1 MRNDEFVPDENRPN
15 PDALLA
21 AIHADESKARR
32 GRLKVFF
39 GMCPGVG
46 KTYAMLEA
54 AQRKVKEGV
63 EVVIGVVETH
73 GRAETLAML
82 EGMPI
87 VPRAKIEHRGA
98 VLEEMDFEAIL
109 IWHPRLVIVD
119 ELAHTNAPGSRH
131 PKRYQDV
138 LELLDA
144 GIDVYTT
151 LNVQHVESRTDAVRQ
166 FTGVIVRETVPD
178 SMLDVADEIEL
189 VDLTPE
195 RLRQRLSEG
204 KVYLGDRAVA
214 AGENFF
220 REGNLT
226 ALREM
231 ALRLTAEHVD
241 RSLRA
246 MQPTA
251 KSDPW
256 RSGDRLAVAVSAS
269 PHSAELV
276 RWTRRYAASLEAPW
290 IAVAVESPES
300 LGPEDEKRRTANLAL
315 ARQLG
320 AEVVLTSGAH
330 IGEALLLAAQ
340 EHAVT
345 QLVMGK
351 PDGPPWRW
359 LLNRRSPIP
368 WLIQHSGRIDVQLVR
383 TEAKGDRP
391 LVPARDRPQMYFRE
405 FGIALGIAAGA
416 TIFCQLVQ
424 GLIGYWSVALVYLLT
439 VTLAAATLRRG
450 PTLLLAALS
459 ALLWNFLFIP
469 PLYTFYISKPHDV
482 MMFAMFF
489 IVAIVIGQL
498 TSRLRER
505 ERLEHRREQRANA
518 LYQLTRRLAAV
529 TSRDAAVK
537 EVLAQIQKNFGLNA
551 AALLRDDSGAFAGNA
566 HPASTWKL
574 STKEEGVAAWAFQNK
589 RAAGRDTDTL
599 PDGEGLHLPLIVA
612 DRVEGVL
619 GVELGAADSL
629 VPEQRELLEAFASQL
644 AIVAEKER
652 LAHVQR
658 RAQVVAESERLQK
671 TLFDS
676 VSHELKTPIAAIRA
690 ALDQPEVN
698 RDEIQRANDRL
709 RRTVDH
715 LLDATRIESGM
726 LKPVIEW
733 CDAGELAREAC
744 ELTGVGERV
753 QMDIAPDLPPLRA
766 DHGLIAQALATLV
779 DNATIYGSASEP
791 ALLTVRR
798 NGDLIR
804 FEVADRGAGFTDGTE
819 EKIFEKFFRL
829 PGSPAGGVG
838 LGLSIARHLVEAH
851 RGTLTAE
858 NRPAGGARFI
868 LQLPIG
874 GELKLPA

>member
-1 MRNDEFVPDENRPN
+1 MTEENRPN

-54 AQRKVKEGV
+54 ARRKVAEGV

-82 EGMPI
+82 EGIPI

-166 FTGVIVRETVPD
+166 FTGVVVRETVPD
-178 SMLDVADEIEL
+178 SILDVADEIEL
-189 VDLTPE
+189 ADLTPE

-241 RSLRA
+241 RRLRA
-246 MQPTA
+246 MQPREP
-251 KSDPW
+251 S
-256 RSGDRLAVAVSAS
+256 RSGDRLLVAVSAS

-290 IAVAVESPES
+290 IAVAVESSER
-300 LGPEDEKRRTANLAL
+300 LGPDDEKRRTANLAL

-330 IGEALLLAAQ
+330 VGEALLLAAQ
-340 EHAVT
+340 EHGVT
-345 QLVMGK
+345 QMVLGK
-351 PDGPPWRW
+351 PDGPSWRW
-359 LLNRRSPIP
+359 LLDRRSPVA
-368 WLIQHSGRIDVQLVR
+368 WLIEHSGRIDVQLVR
-383 TEAKGDRP
+383 TEASGEQRP
-391 LVPARDRPQMYFRE
+391 HIPARDRPRHRPRE
-405 FGIALGIAAGA
+405 FAFALAIAGGA
-416 TIFCQLVQ
+416 TVLSLLLEP
-424 GLIGYWSVALVYLLT
+424 LIGYWTVALIYLLN
-439 VTLAAATLRRG
+439 VTLAGATLGRA
-450 PTLLLAALS
+450 PTLLLATLS

-469 PLYTFYISKPHDV
+469 PVHTLVIGKPHDV

-498 TSRLRER
+498 TTRLRDR
-505 ERLEHRREQRANA
+505 ERLEHRREQRASA
-518 LYQLTRRLAAV
+518 LYQLTRKLAAA
-529 TSRDAAVK
+529 TSRDNAVR
-537 EVLAQIQKNFGLNA
+537 EVLAQVKKHFGLNA
-551 AALLRDDSGAFAGNA
+551 AALLRDDAGAFAGNA
-566 HPASTWKL
+566 QPASTWAL
-574 STKEEGVAAWAFQNK
+574 SAKEEGVAAWVFQNK
-589 RAAGRDTDTL
+589 RPAGRDTDTL

-619 GVELGAADSL
+619 AVELGASDGL
-629 VPEQRELLEAFASQL
+629 VPEQRELLEAFAAQL

-652 LAHVQR
+652 LANAQR
-658 RAQVVAESERLQK
+658 QAQVVAESERLQK

-698 RDEIQRANDRL
+698 REEIQRANDRL

-726 LKPVIEW
+726 IKPVVEW

-744 ELTGVGERV
+744 ELAASGERV
-753 QMDIAPDLPPLRA
+753 HLEIAPELPPLRV
-766 DHGLIAQALATLV
+766 DHGLITQTLAALV
-779 DNATIYGSASEP
+779 DNAAIYGSKNEP
-791 ALLTVRR
+791 AILSVRR
-798 NGDLIR
+798 NGEHIR
-804 FEVADRGAGFTDGTE
+804 FEVTDRGAGLTPGME
-819 EKIFEKFFRL
+819 EKVFEKFSRL

-838 LGLSIARHLVEAH
+838 LGLSIARHLAEAH

-858 NRPAGGARFI
+858 NHPAGGARFI

-874 GELKLPA
+874 GELKLPV

>member
-1 MRNDEFVPDENRPN
+1 MTEENRPN

-54 AQRKVKEGV
+54 ARRKVAEGV

-82 EGMPI
+82 EGIPI

-166 FTGVIVRETVPD
+166 FTGVVVRETVPD
-178 SMLDVADEIEL
+178 SILDVADEIEL
-189 VDLTPE
+189 ADLTPE

-241 RSLRA
+241 RRLRA
-246 MQPTA
+246 MQPREP
-251 KSDPW
+251 S
-256 RSGDRLAVAVSAS
+256 RSGDRLLVAVSAS

-290 IAVAVESPES
+290 IAVAVESSER
-300 LGPEDEKRRTANLAL
+300 LGPDDEKRRTANLAL

-330 IGEALLLAAQ
+330 VGEALLLAAQ
-340 EHAVT
+340 EHGVT
-345 QLVMGK
+345 QMVLGK
-351 PDGPPWRW
+351 PDGPSWRW
-359 LLNRRSPIP
+359 LLDRRSPVA
-368 WLIQHSGRIDVQLVR
+368 WLIEHSGRIDVQLVR
-383 TEAKGDRP
+383 TEASGEQRP
-391 LVPARDRPQMYFRE
+391 HIPARDRPRHRPRE
-405 FGIALGIAAGA
+405 FAFALAIAGGA
-416 TIFCQLVQ
+416 TVLSLLLEP
-424 GLIGYWSVALVYLLT
+424 LIGYWTVALIYLLT
-439 VTLAAATLRRG
+439 VTLAGATLGRA
-450 PTLLLAALS
+450 PTLLLATLS

-469 PLYTFYISKPHDV
+469 PVHTLVIGKPHDV

-498 TSRLRER
+498 TTRLRDR
-505 ERLEHRREQRANA
+505 ERLEHRREQRASA
-518 LYQLTRRLAAV
+518 LYQLTRKLAA
-529 TSRDAAVK
+529 
-537 EVLAQIQKNFGLNA
+537 
-551 AALLRDDSGAFAGNA
+551 
-566 HPASTWKL
+566 
-574 STKEEGVAAWAFQNK
+574 
-589 RAAGRDTDTL
+589 
-599 PDGEGLHLPLIVA
+599 
-612 DRVEGVL
+612 
-619 GVELGAADSL
+619 
-629 VPEQRELLEAFASQL
+629 
-644 AIVAEKER
+644 
-652 LAHVQR
+652 
-658 RAQVVAESERLQK
+658 
-671 TLFDS
+671 
-676 VSHELKTPIAAIRA
+676 
-690 ALDQPEVN
+690 
-698 RDEIQRANDRL
+698 
-709 RRTVDH
+709 
-715 LLDATRIESGM
+715 AT
-726 LKPVIEW
+726 
-733 CDAGELAREAC
+733 
-744 ELTGVGERV
+744 
-753 QMDIAPDLPPLRA
+753 
-766 DHGLIAQALATLV
+766 
-779 DNATIYGSASEP
+779 
-791 ALLTVRR
+791 
-798 NGDLIR
+798 
-804 FEVADRGAGFTDGTE
+804 
-819 EKIFEKFFRL
+819 
-829 PGSPAGGVG
+829 
-838 LGLSIARHLVEAH
+838 
-851 RGTLTAE
+851 
-858 NRPAGGARFI
+858 
-868 LQLPIG
+868 
-874 GELKLPA
+874 

>member
-1 MRNDEFVPDENRPN
+1 MRHDESVPDDNRPN

-82 EGMPI
+82 EGIPI

-98 VLEEMDFEAIL
+98 ALEEMDFEAIL

-144 GIDVYTT
+144 GIDVFTT

-166 FTGVIVRETVPD
+166 FTGVVVRETVPD
-178 SMLDVADEIEL
+178 SVLDVADEIEL

-195 RLRQRLSEG
+195 RLRQRLAEG
-204 KVYLGDRAVA
+204 KVYLGDRAVT

-241 RSLRA
+241 RQLRA
-246 MQPTA
+246 MQPREP
-251 KSDPW
+251 S
-256 RSGDRLAVAVSAS
+256 RSGDRLLVAVSAS

-290 IAVAVESPES
+290 IAVAVESSER
-300 LGPEDEKRRTANLAL
+300 LGVEDEKRRTANLAL

-330 IGEALLLAAQ
+330 VGEALLRAAQ
-340 EHAVT
+340 DHGVT
-345 QLVMGK
+345 QMVLGK

-359 LLNRRSPIP
+359 LMQRRSPVA
-368 WLIQHSGRIDVQLVR
+368 WLIQHSGRIDIQLVR
-383 TEAKGDRP
+383 TEASGEHP
-391 LVPARDRPQMYFRE
+391 QIPHRDRPRNRPRE
-405 FGIALGIAAGA
+405 FALALGIAAGA
-416 TIFCQLVQ
+416 TVFSLLVEP
-424 GLIGYWSVALVYLLT
+424 LIGYWSVALIYLLT
-439 VTLAAATLRRG
+439 VTLAGATLRRG
-450 PTLLLAALS
+450 PTLVLAGLS

-469 PLYTFYISKPHDV
+469 PIYTFYISKPHDL

-498 TSRLRER
+498 TSRLRDR

-518 LYQLTRRLAAV
+518 LYQLTRQLAAA
-529 TSRDAAVK
+529 TSRDEAVR
-537 EVLAQIQKNFGLNA
+537 EVLAQVRKNFALNA
-551 AALLRDDSGAFAGNA
+551 AALLRDDTGAFAGNA
-566 HPASTWKL
+566 HPASTWAL
-574 STKEEGVAAWAFQNK
+574 SSKEEGVAAWAFQNK
-589 RAAGRDTDTL
+589 RPAGRDTDTL

-619 GVELGAADSL
+619 AVELGAAGGL

-652 LAHVQR
+652 LAQAQR

-676 VSHELKTPIAAIRA
+676 VSHELKTPMAAIRA

-698 RDEIQRANDRL
+698 RDEIRRANDRL

-744 ELTGVGERV
+744 DIAAVGGRV
-753 QMDIAPDLPPLRA
+753 LVDIAPDLPPLRV
-766 DHGLIAQALATLV
+766 DHGLITQALATLV
-779 DNATIYGSASEP
+779 DNAAIYGSPHEP

-798 NGDLIR
+798 NGEFIR
-804 FEVADRGAGFTDGTE
+804 FEVADRGAGLAPGAE
-819 EKIFEKFFRL
+819 EKVFEKFFRL

-838 LGLSIARHLVEAH
+838 LGLSIARHLAEAH
-851 RGTLTAE
+851 GGTLTAE

-874 GELKLPA
+874 GDLKLPA

>member
-1 MRNDEFVPDENRPN
+1 MADDNRPD

-54 AQRKVKEGV
+54 ARRKVAEGV

-82 EGMPI
+82 EGIPV
-87 VPRAKIEHRGA
+87 VPRAKVEHRGA
-98 VLEEMDFEAIL
+98 VIEEMDFEAIL

-166 FTGVIVRETVPD
+166 FTGVVVRETVPD
-178 SMLDVADEIEL
+178 SVLDVADEIEL

-204 KVYLGDRAVA
+204 KVYLGERAVA
-214 AGENFF
+214 AGANFF

-241 RSLRA
+241 RRLRA
-246 MQPTA
+246 MQPREP
-251 KSDPW
+251 S
-256 RSGDRLAVAVSAS
+256 RSGDRLLVAVSAS

-290 IAVAVESPES
+290 IAVAVESAERLAPD
-300 LGPEDEKRRTANLAL
+300 DEKRRTATLAL

-330 IGEALLLAAQ
+330 VGEALLRAAQ
-340 EHAVT
+340 DHGVT
-345 QLVMGK
+345 QMVLGK
-351 PDGPPWRW
+351 PDGAPWRW
-359 LLNRRSPIP
+359 LVKNRSPVA
-368 WLIQHSGRIDVQLVR
+368 WLIQHSGRIDIQLVR
-383 TEAKGDRP
+383 TEAGGETRP
-391 LVPARDRPQMYFRE
+391 VSTRERTRNRPQE
-405 FGIALGIAAGA
+405 FAIALGIAGGVTALSLLLA
-416 TIFCQLVQ
+416 PIV
-424 GLIGYWSVALVYLLT
+424 GYWAVALIYLLT
-439 VTLAAATLRRG
+439 VTLAGAALRG
-450 PTLLLAALS
+450 APTLFLAGLS

-469 PLYTFYISKPHDV
+469 PIHTFVIGKPHDA

-489 IVAIVIGQL
+489 IVALVTGHL

-518 LYQLTRRLAAV
+518 LYQLTRRLAAA
-529 TSRDAAVK
+529 TSRDDAVR
-537 EVLAQIQKNFGLNA
+537 EVLAQVKKHFGLNA
-551 AALLRDDSGAFAGNA
+551 AALLRDEAGAFSGKA
-566 HPASTWKL
+566 HPANTWSL
-574 STKEEGVAAWAFQNK
+574 SAKEEGVAAWAFQNK
-589 RAAGRDTDTL
+589 RPAGRDTDTL
-599 PDGEGLHLPLIVA
+599 PDGDALHLPLIVA

-619 GVELGAADSL
+619 AVELGAAGGL

-652 LAHVQR
+652 LASAQR
-658 RAQVVAESERLQK
+658 SAQVAAESERLQK

-690 ALDQPEVN
+690 ALDQPNVD
-698 RDEIQRANDRL
+698 RAEIQRANDRL

-726 LKPVIEW
+726 LKPVVEW

-744 ELTGVGERV
+744 ELAAVGERV
-753 QMDIAPDLPPLRA
+753 VLEIAPELPPLRV
-766 DHGLIAQALATLV
+766 DHGLITQALATLV
-779 DNATIYGSASEP
+779 DNATTHGSAREP
-791 ALLTVRR
+791 ARLAVVR
-798 NGDLIR
+798 NGEFIR
-804 FEVADRGAGFTDGTE
+804 FEVTDRGAGLAPGME
-819 EKIFEKFFRL
+819 EKVFEKFFRV
-829 PGSPAGGVG
+829 PGSPAGGIG
-838 LGLSIARHLVEAH
+838 LGLSIARRLAEAH
-851 RGTLTAE
+851 RGTLTAG
-858 NRPAGGARFI
+858 NHPAGGARFI